1 MHKWLIVGMMVWAFG
16 AKAQSVQALRDSAKA
31 GKPEAMMD
39 LYERFSF
46 GMGIEKSED
55 SAQFYLKQAAN
66 SQFPEALFLMGLEQ
80 TREIYNAKQFAAGVA
95 NLKKAGELQHGDA
108 LLKLSEIYRKNGTGT
123 ESDKYYSLTQSFE
136 YAKKAA
142 DAGNVEALVYCGNS
156 LLEAK
161 GIKRNDSLAVVYLHR
176 AADEHKIPDAQIKL
190 ADLYLEG
197 TRIGG
202 RDLNKSLSY
211 YRAGKDNP
219 RASLAHITDGTVGIM
234 QVDQVY
240 KRTQNLMF
248 QSTGMVP
255 QGMFTYPVS
264 DK

>member
-1 MHKWLIVGMMVWAFG
+1 MHKWLILG
-16 AKAQSVQALRDSAKA
+16 AMLITLRVNGQSVQALRDSATA
-31 GKPEAMMD
+31 GKPEAMME

-46 GMGIEKSED
+46 GMGVDRSED
-55 SAQFYLKQAAN
+55 SARFYLKKAVAVN
-66 SQFPEALFLMGLEQ
+66 YPEAQFLLGLEQ
-80 TREIYNAKQFAAGVA
+80 TREIYNAKQYAAGIG
-95 NLKKAGELQHGDA
+95 NLKKAGDQQHGDA

-123 ESDKYYSLTQSFE
+123 ESDKYYSLSQSFDF
-136 YAKKAA
+136 AKKAA
-142 DAGNVEALVYCGNS
+142 DAGNVEALVYCGNA

-161 GIKRNDSLAVVYLHR
+161 GIKRNDSLAVAYLHR
-176 AADEHKIPDAQIKL
+176 AADQHKVPDAQIKL

-202 RDLNKSLSY
+202 RDLSKSLNY
-211 YRAGKDNP
+211 YREGKDNP
-219 RASLAHITDGTVGIM
+219 RASLNHITDGTVGIM

-248 QSTGMVP
+248 QSTGMLP